1 MNQSQIPTLT
11 ADFWEGN
18 GKLPSITLAKKLH
31 SQHRP
36 CKECV
41 ISHQTKN
48 LLLFHDMS
56 IEGTLVLADKVL
68 VTLVMMIT
76 RQPLL
81 STLRDLFSSF

>member
-1 MNQSQIPTLT
+1 MNQSQLPTRT

-56 IEGTLVLADKVL
+56 IEGTVLADKVL